1 MLAII
6 HTFIR
11 EEDALKA
18 LTILEQPGLPV
29 SLTQTLELAADFAK
43 ASDGTCDA
51 GGPVGSELRI
61 TETKGNWRA
70 RVARHLGIRAAA

>member
-29 SLTQTLELAADFAK
+29 TLTQTLELAADFAK
-43 ASDGTCDA
+43 ALDGTCDA
-51 GGPVGSELRI
+51 GEPAGSELRI

>member
-6 HTFIR
+6 HAFIR
-11 EEDALKA
+11 KEDALKA
-18 LTILEQPGLPV
+18 LTVLEQPGLPV
-29 SLTQTLELAADFAK
+29 SLTQTLELAVDFAN
-43 ASDGTCDA
+43 ASDATRDA